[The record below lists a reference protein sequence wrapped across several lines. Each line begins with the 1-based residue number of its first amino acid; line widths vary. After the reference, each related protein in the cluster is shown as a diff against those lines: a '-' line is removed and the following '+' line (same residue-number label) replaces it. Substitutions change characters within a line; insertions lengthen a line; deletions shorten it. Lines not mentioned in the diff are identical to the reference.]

1 MTNGSGGSSGGG
13 GEVLGFPAFPKGL
26 RRIPRFARSW
36 WGRAWLTAMEETAL
50 DSIQLRKGR
59 RYAYGGHVGSI
70 TVSPGRLAATVYD
83 DAGATYRTVVEV
95 ERLTDR
101 QWERLLGAIT
111 AKAGHLAALLDGD
124 VPHELVDAAQD
135 VDVRLLP
142 GLGDLQPHCSCP
154 DWEFPCR
161 HAAALSYQSAWLIDA
176 DPFVLLLLRGRGAA
190 ELLGDLRRQPPA
202 PERGT
207 GLVGVPAAGCSGGR
221 WPSCRPYRRI
231 CRSRTPT
238 DCCRRS
244 WPDRGWIRG
253 RCGGWS
259 PTRRTGRGRCAW
271 WPGGGRGSA
280 DRRRGPA
287 VGNCRL
293 ALMVIDRWVGL
304 SNVVTRD
311 RIDEKVWPS
320 IDDHRFLGDPEKHW
334 WGPCRGGG

>member
-207 GLVGVPAAGCSGGR
+207 GLVGVPAAGVFGR
-221 WPSCRPYRRI
+221 PVAELPPVPPDLPEPDPDGLLPAVVAGPGVDPGSLRRLVADAAH
-231 CRSRTPT
+231 RARAL
-238 DCCRRS
+238 RVV
-244 WPDRGWIRG
+244 
-253 RCGGWS
+253 
-259 PTRRTGRGRCAW
+259 A
-271 WPGGGRGSA
+271 GRGS
-280 DRRRGPA
+280 R
-287 VGNCRL
+287 VG
-293 ALMVIDRWVGL
+293 
-304 SNVVTRD
+304 
-311 RIDEKVWPS
+311 
-320 IDDHRFLGDPEKHW
+320 
-334 WGPCRGGG
+334 